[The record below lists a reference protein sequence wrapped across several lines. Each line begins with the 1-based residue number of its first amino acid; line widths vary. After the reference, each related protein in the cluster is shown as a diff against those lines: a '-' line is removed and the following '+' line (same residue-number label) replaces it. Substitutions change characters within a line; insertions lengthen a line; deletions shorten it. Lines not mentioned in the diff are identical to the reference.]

1 LAASLKQ
8 AGLELDVDIANGQ
21 IGPWLCEIANQRIH
35 GTTGEKPQDL
45 LETDRWSLQALP
57 VRAGVDALPV
67 VKHSRIATPVESLQ
81 HPLAVYD
88 ALLEVRL

>member
-21 IGPWLCEIANQRIH
+21 IGPWLSEIANQRIH

-45 LETDRWSLQALP
+45 LDKERWSLQALP
-57 VRAGVDALPV
+57 VRTETEVLAL
-67 VKHSRIATPVESLQ
+67 VKQPCVATPVESLQ

-88 ALLEVRL
+88 ELLEVRL